1 MVIDIVCGLL
11 VGTSFYL
18 GYVKGI
24 IKSVFG
30 ILSIIIALLVT
41 LKFSYLTIDFL
52 KLFLTLDPRIIIIF
66 GFVITFLMILIGIR
80 MVGKGLENILD
91 TVHLNI
97 FNKVAGGLASAC
109 ITIIVYSSLIWF
121 LNQVR
126 VISSEAKSASIT
138 YPFLESVPYR
148 SKVALDKIKPFFS
161 EFWQKTQE
169 AMDKVDQSRKKE
181 ELKPGEQNK

>member
-52 KLFLTLDPRIIIIF
+52 ELFLTLDPRIIIIF

-80 MVGKGLENILD
+80 MIGKGLENILD

-97 FNKVAGGLASAC
+97 FNK
-109 ITIIVYSSLIWF
+109 I
-121 LNQVR
+121 N
-126 VISSEAKSASIT
+126 
-138 YPFLESVPYR
+138 
-148 SKVALDKIKPFFS
+148 
-161 EFWQKTQE
+161 
-169 AMDKVDQSRKKE
+169 
-181 ELKPGEQNK
+181 